1 MTLIEAREI
10 SKEYRAGADLQPVR
24 ALQATS
30 VRIEKG
36 EFISIA
42 GPSGSG
48 KSTLM
53 NILGLLDRPTA
64 GQLFFEGRDC
74 SRLNS
79 DELARIRN
87 RHIGFV
93 FQAFHLLPRLTAIGN
108 VELPLIYAGL
118 KSAERRKGA
127 ERALDAVGLADKADR
142 LPAELS
148 GGEQQRVAI
157 ARATVAEPSLVLA
170 DEPTGALDS
179 VAGHVVIDILTGL
192 NRGGGTV
199 ILVTHDHG
207 IAQQAARKLRMKD
220 GQLEEIHTLPRL
232 FERAVT

>member
-1 MTLIEAREI
+1 MILIEAREI
-10 SKEYRAGADLQPVR
+10 SKDYRSGAN
-24 ALQATS
+24 LQATRTLQPTS
-30 VRIEKG
+30 VLIEKG
-36 EFISIA
+36 EFISIV

-64 GQLFFEGRDC
+64 GQIFFEGKDC
-74 SRLNS
+74 GRLNS

-93 FQAFHLLPRLTAIGN
+93 FQAFHLLPRLTAINN

-118 KSAERRKGA
+118 KSAERRNRA
-127 ERALDAVGLADKADR
+127 ESALEAVGLADKTDR

-179 VAGHVVIDILTGL
+179 VSGRTVIDILRRLHRAGS
-192 NRGGGTV
+192 TV
-199 ILVTHDHG
+199 IVVTHDHD
-207 IAQQAARKLRMKD
+207 IAQEASRKLRIKD
-220 GQLEEIHTLPRL
+220 GRLEESALSRSAQRP
-232 FERAVT
+232 